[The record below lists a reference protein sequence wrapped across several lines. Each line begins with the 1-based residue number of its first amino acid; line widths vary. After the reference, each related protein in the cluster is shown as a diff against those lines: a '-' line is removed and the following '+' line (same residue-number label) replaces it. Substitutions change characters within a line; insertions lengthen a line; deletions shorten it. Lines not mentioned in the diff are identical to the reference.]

1 MKMKSLLITASIVA
15 YSSSVFASELV
26 YRPINPSLGGDPL
39 NGNFLLSAASAQT
52 DDAGGGSPDFS
63 IDFPDF
69 GGITQPTP
77 TPTPLPEVPT
87 APTAAAAPATGG

>member
-1 MKMKSLLITASIVA
+1 MNFKSLAIATLVLTYAGSAV
-15 YSSSVFASELV
+15 ASELV

-39 NGNFLLSAASAQT
+39 NGNWLLSQATSQGSGAE
-52 DDAGGGSPDFS
+52 GGGGTPGFS

-77 TPTPLPEVPT
+77 DPIDLPDVPT
-87 APTAAAAPATGG
+87 DPT